1 MYLVRLQHIWTNSPK
16 SQISVMQKKFEKQ
29 QILKT
34 KAENIYLLVLINWLK
49 LIWIVAD

>member
-1 MYLVRLQHIWTNSPK
+1 
-16 SQISVMQKKFEKQ
+16 MQKKFEKQ

-34 KAENIYLLVLINWLK
+34 KAENIYLLVLINCLK